1 MKKMLVA
8 VLAMMAMSFNALA
21 IEGKTLNFCGGAE
34 GGFYESFAKQIANDV
49 AKAAKVQVEVLQT
62 EGSVSS
68 AQMLKDG
75 DCDVAILQADAV
87 ISRPLPSDIAVSDAH
102 KEAIYWLF
110 GKGGVSDFGD
120 MSDKEHKNKGIAVV
134 EGSGAEVTL
143 RNFGNVDKDFKDLNI
158 IVFDDWFSAAKAA
171 ADGKVRRAKNDI
183 PIAGMVYIGRPGNIS
198 SEITGE
204 FKEDLT
210 IGEIDVSSFKGVK
223 DAIGG
228 QLYSTCELTDKQT
241 NGLKTSTRL
250 KPDTYCVNAQIVYNN
265 ELFDGLDKK
274 DVRLLRKS
282 LDKAIVQNVRQQR
295 VQ

>member
-8 VLAMMAMSFNALA
+8 ALAMMAMSFNVFA

-49 AKAAKVQVEVLQT
+49 AKAAKVQVDVLQT

-87 ISRPLPSDIAVSDAH
+87 ISRPLPADIAVSDAH
-102 KEAIYWLF
+102 REAIYWMF
-110 GKGGVSDFGD
+110 GKGGVKDFGD

-143 RNFGNVDKDFKDLNI
+143 RNFGNVDKDFKDLNV

-210 IGEIDVSSFKGVK
+210 IGEIDVSSFKDVK

-241 NGLKTSTRL
+241 NGLKTATTF
-250 KPDTYCVNAQIVYNN
+250 KPDTFCVNAQIVYNN
-265 ELFDGLDKK
+265 ELFEGLDKK
-274 DVRLLRKS
+274 DARLLRKS

>member
-8 VLAMMAMSFNALA
+8 ALAMMAMSFNALA

-49 AKAAKVQVEVLQT
+49 SKAAKIQVEVLQT

-68 AQMLKDG
+68 AQMLKEG

-87 ISRPLPSDIAVSDAH
+87 ISRPLPADIAISDAH
-102 KEAIYWLF
+102 KEAIYWMF
-110 GKGGVSDFGD
+110 GKGGVEDFDD
-120 MSDKEHKNKGIAVV
+120 MSDKDNKNKGIAVV

-143 RNFGNVDKDFKDLNI
+143 RNFGNVDKDFKDLNV

-183 PIAGMVYIGRPGNIS
+183 PIAGMIYIGRPGNIS

-210 IGEIDVSSFKGVK
+210 IGEIDVSSFKDVK

-228 QLYSTCELTDKQT
+228 QLYSTCELTSKQT
-241 NGLKTSTRL
+241 NGLKTSTSL
-250 KPDTYCVNAQIVYNN
+250 KPDTFCVNAQIVYNN
-265 ELFDGLDKK
+265 ELFDGLEKK
-274 DVRLLRKS
+274 DARLLRKS